1 MKKFLEKIKN
11 KILVVF
17 IDQLL
22 YRFASHNVL
31 WSGASLTYFLIL
43 SIFPFLIV
51 LLNLLSYTSLV
62 RERAILDLIHFLPLD
77 IVAIIEGFLN
87 DLSRSSSQ
95 ELLSVAA
102 FLGIWT
108 ASSGVKAIIKAIN
121 LAYDYAENRHFLK
134 LRGLSVLFTLAL
146 LLMITIVMI
155 SLILGPVLARTLFD
169 RFGYGDSFTTLWNYL
184 RYIIPLGYMILI
196 FALLYKFSP
205 NIGKNLRIPMREVL
219 PGAVF
224 TTVAWV
230 SLSLLLSY
238 YVANFG
244 KYAITYGS
252 LGGVIV
258 LLIWIYYSSVVIVL
272 GGEINATLEDMRKNG
287 LKVNPDRSALYKDLD
302 T

>member
-1 MKKFLEKIKN
+1 MKSFLGKIKD
-11 KILVVF
+11 KIFVVF

-22 YRFASHNVL
+22 YRFANHNVL

-51 LLNLLSYTSLV
+51 LLNTLSYSSLV
-62 RERAILDLIHFLPLD
+62 REKAILDLIRFLPLD

-102 FLGIWT
+102 FLGLWT

-121 LAYDYAENRHFLK
+121 IAYDYAENRNFLK

-146 LLMITIVMI
+146 LLMITLVMI
-155 SLILGPVLARTLFD
+155 SLILGPILARTLFD

-184 RYIIPLGYMILI
+184 RYVIPLVYMILI

-205 NIGKNLRIPMREVL
+205 NIGKNLRIPIREVL

-224 TTVAWV
+224 TTIAWV

-238 YVANFG
+238 YVNNFG

-258 LLIWIYYSSVVIVL
+258 LLIWIYYSSIVIVL

-287 LKVNPDRSALYKDLD
+287 LKVNPERSAFYKD
-302 T
+302 

>member
-1 MKKFLEKIKN
+1 MKSFLEKIKD
-11 KILVVF
+11 KIFVVF
-17 IDQLL
+17 IDQLI
-22 YRFASHNVL
+22 YRFAKHNVV

-43 SIFPFLIV
+43 SLFPFLIV
-51 LLNLLSYTSLV
+51 LLNILSYTSLV
-62 RERAILDLIHFLPLD
+62 RERAVLDMLQFLPLD
-77 IVAIIEGFLN
+77 IQAIIEGFLN
-87 DLSRSSSQ
+87 DLSSSSSQ
-95 ELLSVAA
+95 GLLSVAA
-102 FLGIWT
+102 FLGLWT

-121 LAYDYAENRHFLK
+121 IAYDYAENRNFLK

-146 LLMITIVMI
+146 LLMITLVMI
-155 SLILGPVLARTLFD
+155 SLILGPILARTLFD

-184 RYIIPLGYMILI
+184 RYVVPLVYMILI

-205 NIGKNLRIPMREVL
+205 NIGKNLRIPIREVL

-224 TTVAWV
+224 TTIAWV

-238 YVANFG
+238 YVNNFG

-258 LLIWIYYSSVVIVL
+258 LLIWIYYSSIVIVL

-287 LKVNPDRSALYKDLD
+287 LKVNPERSAFYKD
-302 T
+302 

>member
-1 MKKFLEKIKN
+1 MKSFLGKVKDKIF
-11 KILVVF
+11 VVF

-22 YRFASHNVL
+22 YRFSNHNVL

-51 LLNLLSYTSLV
+51 LLNILSYSSLV
-62 RERAILDLIHFLPLD
+62 REKAILDLIRFLPLD

-102 FLGIWT
+102 FLGLWT

-121 LAYDYAENRHFLK
+121 IAYDYAENRNFLK

-146 LLMITIVMI
+146 LLMITLVMI
-155 SLILGPVLARTLFD
+155 SLILGPILARTLFD

-184 RYIIPLGYMILI
+184 RYVVPLVYMILI

-205 NIGKNLRIPMREVL
+205 NIGKNLRIPIREVL

-224 TTVAWV
+224 TTIAWV

-238 YVANFG
+238 YVNNFG

-258 LLIWIYYSSVVIVL
+258 LLIWIYYSSIVIVL

-287 LKVNPDRSALYKDLD
+287 LKVNPERSAFYKD
-302 T
+302 

>member
-1 MKKFLEKIKN
+1 MKSFLGKIKD
-11 KILVVF
+11 KIFVVF

-22 YRFASHNVL
+22 YRFANHNVL

-51 LLNLLSYTSLV
+51 LLNILSYTSLV
-62 RERAILDLIHFLPLD
+62 RERAVLDMLQFLPLD
-77 IVAIIEGFLN
+77 IQAIIEGFLN
-87 DLSRSSSQ
+87 DLSSSSSQ
-95 ELLSVAA
+95 GLLSVAA
-102 FLGIWT
+102 FIGLWT

-121 LAYDYAENRHFLK
+121 LAYDYAESRNFLK

-146 LLMITIVMI
+146 LLMITLVMI
-155 SLILGPVLARTLFD
+155 SLILGPVLGRMLFD

-184 RYIIPLGYMILI
+184 RYVVPLVYMILI

-205 NIGKNLRIPMREVL
+205 NIGKNLRIPIREVL

-224 TTVAWV
+224 TTIAWV

-238 YVANFG
+238 YVNNFG

-258 LLIWIYYSSVVIVL
+258 LLIWIYYSSIVIVL

-287 LKVNPDRSALYKDLD
+287 LKVNPERSTFYKD
-302 T
+302 

>member
-1 MKKFLEKIKN
+1 MKSFLGKIKN

-22 YRFASHNVL
+22 YRFAKHNVV

-43 SIFPFLIV
+43 SLFPFLIV
-51 LLNLLSYTSLV
+51 LLNILSYTSLV
-62 RERAILDLIHFLPLD
+62 RERVVLDMLQFLPLD
-77 IVAIIEGFLN
+77 IQSIIEGFLN
-87 DLSRSSSQ
+87 DLSSSSSQ
-95 ELLSVAA
+95 GLLSVAA
-102 FLGIWT
+102 FVGLWT

-134 LRGLSVLFTLAL
+134 LRGLSVLFTIAL
-146 LLMITIVMI
+146 LLMITLVMI
-155 SLILGPVLARTLFD
+155 SLILGPVLGRMLFE
-169 RFGYGDSFTTLWNYL
+169 RFGYGDSFTSLWNYL
-184 RYIIPLGYMILI
+184 RYIIPLIYMILI

-205 NIGKNLRIPMREVL
+205 NIGKNLRIPIREVL

-224 TTVAWV
+224 TTIAWV

-238 YVANFG
+238 YVSNFG

-258 LLIWIYYSSVVIVL
+258 LLIWMYYSSIVIVL

-287 LKVNPDRSALYKDLD
+287 LKVNPDKSAFYKS
-302 T
+302 

>member
-1 MKKFLEKIKN
+1 MKSFLGKIKN

-22 YRFASHNVL
+22 YRFAKHNVV

-43 SIFPFLIV
+43 SLFPFLIV
-51 LLNLLSYTSLV
+51 LLNILSYTSLV
-62 RERAILDLIHFLPLD
+62 RERAVLDMLQFLPLD
-77 IVAIIEGFLN
+77 IQAIIEGFLN
-87 DLSRSSSQ
+87 DLSSSSSQ
-95 ELLSVAA
+95 GLLSVAA
-102 FLGIWT
+102 FVGLWT

-134 LRGLSVLFTLAL
+134 LRGLSVLFTIAL
-146 LLMITIVMI
+146 LLMITLVMI
-155 SLILGPVLARTLFD
+155 SLILGPVLGRMLFE
-169 RFGYGDSFTTLWNYL
+169 RFGYGDSFTSLWNYL
-184 RYIIPLGYMILI
+184 RYIIPLIYMILI

-205 NIGKNLRIPMREVL
+205 NIGKNLRIPIREVL

-224 TTVAWV
+224 TTIAWV

-238 YVANFG
+238 YVSNFG

-258 LLIWIYYSSVVIVL
+258 LLIWMYYSSIVIVL

-287 LKVNPDRSALYKDLD
+287 LKVNPDKSAFYKS
-302 T
+302 

>member
-1 MKKFLEKIKN
+1 MKSFLGKIKD
-11 KILVVF
+11 KIFVVF

-22 YRFASHNVL
+22 YRFANHNVL

-51 LLNLLSYTSLV
+51 LLNILSYSSLV
-62 RERAILDLIHFLPLD
+62 REKAILDLIRFLPLD

-102 FLGIWT
+102 FLGLWT

-121 LAYDYAENRHFLK
+121 IAYDYAENRNFLK

-146 LLMITIVMI
+146 LLMITLVMI
-155 SLILGPVLARTLFD
+155 SLILGPILARTLFD

-184 RYIIPLGYMILI
+184 RYVVPLVYMILI

-205 NIGKNLRIPMREVL
+205 NIGKNLRIPIREVL

-224 TTVAWV
+224 TTIAWV

-238 YVANFG
+238 YVNNFG

-258 LLIWIYYSSVVIVL
+258 LLIWIYYSSIVIVL

-287 LKVNPDRSALYKDLD
+287 LKVNPERSAFYKD
-302 T
+302 

>member
-1 MKKFLEKIKN
+1 MKSFIGKIKD
-11 KILVVF
+11 KIFVVF
-17 IDQLL
+17 IDQLI
-22 YRFASHNVL
+22 YRFAKHNVV

-43 SIFPFLIV
+43 SLFPFLIV
-51 LLNLLSYTSLV
+51 LLNILSYTSLV
-62 RERAILDLIHFLPLD
+62 RERAVLDMLQFLPLD
-77 IVAIIEGFLN
+77 IQAIIEGFLN
-87 DLSRSSSQ
+87 DLSSSSSQ
-95 ELLSVAA
+95 GLLSVAA
-102 FLGIWT
+102 FIGLWT

-121 LAYDYAENRHFLK
+121 IAYDYAENRNFLK

-146 LLMITIVMI
+146 LLMITLVMI
-155 SLILGPVLARTLFD
+155 SLILGPILARTLFD

-184 RYIIPLGYMILI
+184 RYVIPLVYMILI

-205 NIGKNLRIPMREVL
+205 NIGKNLRIPIREVL

-224 TTVAWV
+224 TTIAWV

-238 YVANFG
+238 YVNNFG

-258 LLIWIYYSSVVIVL
+258 LLIWIYYSSIVIVL

-287 LKVNPDRSALYKDLD
+287 LKVNPERSAFYKD
-302 T
+302 

>member
-1 MKKFLEKIKN
+1 MKGFLGKIKN

-22 YRFASHNVL
+22 YRFAKHNVV

-43 SIFPFLIV
+43 SLFPFLIV
-51 LLNLLSYTSLV
+51 LLNILSYTSLV
-62 RERAILDLIHFLPLD
+62 REKAVLDMLQFLPLD
-77 IVAIIEGFLN
+77 IQSIIEGFLN
-87 DLSRSSSQ
+87 DLSGSSSQ
-95 ELLSVAA
+95 GLLSVAA
-102 FLGIWT
+102 FVGLWT

-134 LRGLSVLFTLAL
+134 LRGLSVLFTIAL
-146 LLMITIVMI
+146 LLMITLVMI
-155 SLILGPVLARTLFD
+155 SLILGPVLGRMLFE
-169 RFGYGDSFTTLWNYL
+169 RFGYGDSFTSLWNYL
-184 RYIIPLGYMILI
+184 RYIIPLAYMILI

-205 NIGKNLRIPMREVL
+205 NIGKNLRIPIREVL

-224 TTVAWV
+224 TTIAWV

-238 YVANFG
+238 YVSNFG

-258 LLIWIYYSSVVIVL
+258 LLIWMYYSSIVIVL

-287 LKVNPDRSALYKDLD
+287 LKVNPDKSVFYKS
-302 T
+302 

>member
-1 MKKFLEKIKN
+1 MKGFLGKIKN

-22 YRFASHNVL
+22 YRFAKHNVV

-43 SIFPFLIV
+43 SLFPFLIV
-51 LLNLLSYTSLV
+51 LLNILSYTSLV
-62 RERAILDLIHFLPLD
+62 RERAVLDMLQFLPLD
-77 IVAIIEGFLN
+77 IQSIIEGFLN
-87 DLSRSSSQ
+87 DLSNSSSQ
-95 ELLSVAA
+95 GLLSVAA
-102 FLGIWT
+102 FVGLWT

-134 LRGLSVLFTLAL
+134 LRGLSVLFTIAL
-146 LLMITIVMI
+146 LLMITLVMI
-155 SLILGPVLARTLFD
+155 SLILGPVLGRMLFE
-169 RFGYGDSFTTLWNYL
+169 RFGYGDSFTSLWNYL
-184 RYIIPLGYMILI
+184 RYIIPLAYMILI

-205 NIGKNLRIPMREVL
+205 NIGKNLRIPIREVL

-224 TTVAWV
+224 TTIAWV

-238 YVANFG
+238 YVSNFG

-258 LLIWIYYSSVVIVL
+258 LLIWMYYSSIVIVL

-287 LKVNPDRSALYKDLD
+287 LKVNPDKSAFYKS
-302 T
+302 

>member
-1 MKKFLEKIKN
+1 MKSFLGKIKD
-11 KILVVF
+11 KIFVVF

-22 YRFASHNVL
+22 YRFANHNVL

-51 LLNLLSYTSLV
+51 LLNILSYSSLV
-62 RERAILDLIHFLPLD
+62 REKAILDLIRFLPLD

-102 FLGIWT
+102 FLGLWT

-121 LAYDYAENRHFLK
+121 IAYDYAENRNFLK

-146 LLMITIVMI
+146 LLMITLVMI
-155 SLILGPVLARTLFD
+155 SLILGPILARTLFD

-184 RYIIPLGYMILI
+184 RYVVPLVYMILI

-205 NIGKNLRIPMREVL
+205 NIGKNLRIPIREVL

-224 TTVAWV
+224 TTIAWV

-238 YVANFG
+238 YVNNFG

-258 LLIWIYYSSVVIVL
+258 LLIWIYYSSIVIVL

-287 LKVNPDRSALYKDLD
+287 LKVNPERSTFYKD
-302 T
+302 

>member
-1 MKKFLEKIKN
+1 MKSFLGKIKN

-22 YRFASHNVL
+22 YRFAKHNVV

-43 SIFPFLIV
+43 SLFPFLIV
-51 LLNLLSYTSLV
+51 LLNILSYTSLV
-62 RERAILDLIHFLPLD
+62 RERAVLDMLQFLPLD
-77 IVAIIEGFLN
+77 IQSIIEGFLN
-87 DLSRSSSQ
+87 DLSSSSSQ
-95 ELLSVAA
+95 GLLSVAA
-102 FLGIWT
+102 FVGLWT

-134 LRGLSVLFTLAL
+134 LRGLSVLFTIAL
-146 LLMITIVMI
+146 LLMITLVMI
-155 SLILGPVLARTLFD
+155 SLILGPVLGRMLFE
-169 RFGYGDSFTTLWNYL
+169 RFGYGDSFTSLWNYL
-184 RYIIPLGYMILI
+184 RYIIPLAYMILI

-205 NIGKNLRIPMREVL
+205 NIGKNLRIPIREVL

-224 TTVAWV
+224 TTIAWV

-238 YVANFG
+238 YVSNFG

-258 LLIWIYYSSVVIVL
+258 LLIWMYYSSIVIVL

-287 LKVNPDRSALYKDLD
+287 LKVNPDKSVFYKS
-302 T
+302 

>member
-1 MKKFLEKIKN
+1 MKSFLGKIKD
-11 KILVVF
+11 KIFVVF

-22 YRFASHNVL
+22 YRFANHNVL

-51 LLNLLSYTSLV
+51 LLNILSYSSLV
-62 RERAILDLIHFLPLD
+62 REKAILDLIRFLPLD

-102 FLGIWT
+102 FLGLWT

-121 LAYDYAENRHFLK
+121 IAYDYAENRNFLK

-146 LLMITIVMI
+146 LLMITLVMI
-155 SLILGPVLARTLFD
+155 SLILGPILARTLFD

-184 RYIIPLGYMILI
+184 RYVIPLVYMILI

-205 NIGKNLRIPMREVL
+205 NIGKNLRIPIREVL

-224 TTVAWV
+224 TTIAWV

-238 YVANFG
+238 YVNNFG

-258 LLIWIYYSSVVIVL
+258 LLIWIYYSSIVIVL

-287 LKVNPDRSALYKDLD
+287 LKVNPERSTFYKD
-302 T
+302 

>member
-1 MKKFLEKIKN
+1 MKSFLGKIKD
-11 KILVVF
+11 KIFVVF
-17 IDQLL
+17 IDQLI
-22 YRFASHNVL
+22 YRFAKHNVV

-43 SIFPFLIV
+43 SLFPFLIV
-51 LLNLLSYTSLV
+51 LLNILSYTSLV
-62 RERAILDLIHFLPLD
+62 RERAVLDMLQFLPLD
-77 IVAIIEGFLN
+77 IQAIIEGFLN
-87 DLSRSSSQ
+87 DLSSSSSQ
-95 ELLSVAA
+95 GLLSVAA
-102 FLGIWT
+102 FLGLWT

-121 LAYDYAENRHFLK
+121 IAYDYAENRNFLK

-146 LLMITIVMI
+146 LLMITLVMI
-155 SLILGPVLARTLFD
+155 SLILGPILARTLFD

-184 RYIIPLGYMILI
+184 RYVVPLVYMILI

-205 NIGKNLRIPMREVL
+205 NIGKNLRIPIREVL

-224 TTVAWV
+224 TTIAWV

-238 YVANFG
+238 YVNNFG

-258 LLIWIYYSSVVIVL
+258 LLIWIYYSSIVIVL

-287 LKVNPDRSALYKDLD
+287 LKVNPERSAFYKD
-302 T
+302 

>member
-1 MKKFLEKIKN
+1 MKNFLGKIKN
-11 KILVVF
+11 RIFVIF

-22 YRFASHNVL
+22 YRFARHNVV

-43 SIFPFLIV
+43 SLFPFLIV
-51 LLNLLSYTSLV
+51 LLNILSYTSLV
-62 RERAILDLIHFLPLD
+62 RERAVLDMLHFLPMD
-77 IVAIIEGFLN
+77 IQAIIEVFLN
-87 DLSRSSSQ
+87 DLSSSSSQ
-95 ELLSVAA
+95 GLLSVAA
-102 FLGIWT
+102 FVGLWS

-134 LRGLSVLFTLAL
+134 LRGLSVLFTIAL
-146 LLMITIVMI
+146 LLMITLVMI
-155 SLILGPVLARTLFD
+155 SLILGPVLGRMLFE
-169 RFGYGDSFTTLWNYL
+169 RFGYGDSFTSLWNYL
-184 RYIIPLGYMILI
+184 RYIIPLAYMILI

-205 NIGKNLRIPMREVL
+205 NIGKNLRIPIREVL

-224 TTVAWV
+224 TTIAWV

-238 YVANFG
+238 YVSNFG

-258 LLIWIYYSSVVIVL
+258 LLIWMYYSSIVIVL

-287 LKVNPDRSALYKDLD
+287 LKVNPDKSAFYKS
-302 T
+302 

>member
-11 KILVVF
+11 KIFVVF

-22 YRFASHNVL
+22 YRFAAHNVL

-51 LLNLLSYTSLV
+51 LLNILSYTSLV

-102 FLGIWT
+102 FLGVWT

-121 LAYDYAENRHFLK
+121 LAYDYAENRHFIK

-146 LLMITIVMI
+146 LIMITLVMI

-169 RFGYGDSFTTLWNYL
+169 RFGYGESFATLWSYL

-196 FALLYKFSP
+196 FALLFKFSP
-205 NIGKNLRIPMREVL
+205 NIGKNLRIPIREVL

-224 TTVAWV
+224 TTIAWV

-258 LLIWIYYSSVVIVL
+258 LLIWMYYSSIVIVL

-287 LKVNPDRSALYKDLD
+287 LKVNPERSALYKD
-302 T
+302 

>member
-1 MKKFLEKIKN
+1 MKSFLGKIKN

-22 YRFASHNVL
+22 YRFAKHNVV

-43 SIFPFLIV
+43 SLFPFLIV
-51 LLNLLSYTSLV
+51 LLNILSYTSLV
-62 RERAILDLIHFLPLD
+62 RERAVLDMLQFLPLD
-77 IVAIIEGFLN
+77 IQAIIEGFLN
-87 DLSRSSSQ
+87 DLSSSSSQ
-95 ELLSVAA
+95 GLLSVAA
-102 FLGIWT
+102 FVGLWT

-134 LRGLSVLFTLAL
+134 LRGLSVLFTIAL
-146 LLMITIVMI
+146 LLMITLVII
-155 SLILGPVLARTLFD
+155 SLILGPVLGRMLFE
-169 RFGYGDSFTTLWNYL
+169 RFGYGDSFTSLWNYL
-184 RYIIPLGYMILI
+184 RYIIPLIYMILI

-205 NIGKNLRIPMREVL
+205 NIGKNLRIPIREVL

-224 TTVAWV
+224 TTIAWV

-238 YVANFG
+238 YVSNFG

-258 LLIWIYYSSVVIVL
+258 LLIWMYYSSIVIVL

-287 LKVNPDRSALYKDLD
+287 LKVNPDKSAFYKS
-302 T
+302 

>member
-1 MKKFLEKIKN
+1 MKSFLGKIKN

-22 YRFASHNVL
+22 YRFAKHNVV

-43 SIFPFLIV
+43 SLFPFLIV
-51 LLNLLSYTSLV
+51 LLNILSYTSLV
-62 RERAILDLIHFLPLD
+62 RERAVLDMLQFLPLD
-77 IVAIIEGFLN
+77 IQSIIEGFLN
-87 DLSRSSSQ
+87 DLSSSSSQ
-95 ELLSVAA
+95 GLLSVAA
-102 FLGIWT
+102 FVGLWT

-134 LRGLSVLFTLAL
+134 LRGLSVLFTIAL
-146 LLMITIVMI
+146 LLMITLVMI
-155 SLILGPVLARTLFD
+155 SLILGPVLGRMLFE
-169 RFGYGDSFTTLWNYL
+169 RFGYGDSFTSLWNYL
-184 RYIIPLGYMILI
+184 RYIIPLIYMILI

-205 NIGKNLRIPMREVL
+205 NIGKNLRIPIREVL

-224 TTVAWV
+224 TTIAWV

-238 YVANFG
+238 YVSNFG

-258 LLIWIYYSSVVIVL
+258 LLIWMYYSSIVIVL

-287 LKVNPDRSALYKDLD
+287 LKVNPDKSAFYKS
-302 T
+302 

>member
-1 MKKFLEKIKN
+1 MKGFLGKIKN

-22 YRFASHNVL
+22 YRFAKHNVV

-43 SIFPFLIV
+43 SLFPFLIV
-51 LLNLLSYTSLV
+51 LLNILSYTSLV
-62 RERAILDLIHFLPLD
+62 RERAVLDMLQFLPLD
-77 IVAIIEGFLN
+77 IQSIIEGFLN
-87 DLSRSSSQ
+87 DLSSSSSQ
-95 ELLSVAA
+95 GLLSVAA
-102 FLGIWT
+102 FVGLWT

-134 LRGLSVLFTLAL
+134 LRGLSVLFTIAL
-146 LLMITIVMI
+146 LLMITLVMI
-155 SLILGPVLARTLFD
+155 SLILGPVLGRMLFE
-169 RFGYGDSFTTLWNYL
+169 RFGYGDSFTSLWNYL
-184 RYIIPLGYMILI
+184 RYIIPLAYMILI

-205 NIGKNLRIPMREVL
+205 NIGKNLRIPIREVL

-224 TTVAWV
+224 TTIAWV

-238 YVANFG
+238 YVSNFG

-258 LLIWIYYSSVVIVL
+258 LLIWMYYSSIVIVL

-287 LKVNPDRSALYKDLD
+287 LKVNPDKSAFYKS
-302 T
+302 

>member
-1 MKKFLEKIKN
+1 MKGFLGKIKN

-22 YRFASHNVL
+22 YRFAKHNVV

-43 SIFPFLIV
+43 SLFPFLIV
-51 LLNLLSYTSLV
+51 LLNILSYTSLV
-62 RERAILDLIHFLPLD
+62 RERAVLDMLQFLPLD
-77 IVAIIEGFLN
+77 IQSIIEGFLN
-87 DLSRSSSQ
+87 DLSNSSSQ
-95 ELLSVAA
+95 GLLSVAA
-102 FLGIWT
+102 FVGLWT

-134 LRGLSVLFTLAL
+134 LRGLSVLFTIAL
-146 LLMITIVMI
+146 LLMITLVMI
-155 SLILGPVLARTLFD
+155 SLILGPILGRMLFE
-169 RFGYGDSFTTLWNYL
+169 RFGYGDSFTSLWNYL
-184 RYIIPLGYMILI
+184 RYIIPLAYMILI

-205 NIGKNLRIPMREVL
+205 NIGKNLRIPIREVL

-224 TTVAWV
+224 TTIAWV

-238 YVANFG
+238 YVSNFG

-258 LLIWIYYSSVVIVL
+258 LLIWMYYSSIVIVL

-287 LKVNPDRSALYKDLD
+287 LKVNPDKSAFYKS
-302 T
+302 

>member
-1 MKKFLEKIKN
+1 MKGFLGKIKN

-22 YRFASHNVL
+22 YRFAKHNVV

-43 SIFPFLIV
+43 SLFPFLIV
-51 LLNLLSYTSLV
+51 LLNILSYTSLV
-62 RERAILDLIHFLPLD
+62 RERAVLDMLQFLPLD
-77 IVAIIEGFLN
+77 IQSIIEGFLN
-87 DLSRSSSQ
+87 DLSSSSSQ
-95 ELLSVAA
+95 GLLSVAA
-102 FLGIWT
+102 FVGLWT

-134 LRGLSVLFTLAL
+134 LRGLSVLFTIAL
-146 LLMITIVMI
+146 LLMITLVMI
-155 SLILGPVLARTLFD
+155 SLILGPVLGRMLFE
-169 RFGYGDSFTTLWNYL
+169 RFGYGDSFTSLWNYL
-184 RYIIPLGYMILI
+184 RYIIPLIYMILI

-205 NIGKNLRIPMREVL
+205 NIGKNLRIPIREVL

-224 TTVAWV
+224 TTIAWV

-238 YVANFG
+238 YVSNFG

-258 LLIWIYYSSVVIVL
+258 LLIWMYYSSIVIVL

-287 LKVNPDRSALYKDLD
+287 LKVNPDKSAFYKS
-302 T
+302 